1 MQLKQLVRKDVL
13 FRYRYIYPLYSVHYL
28 VLLLKKN
35 YKRVTVLLVRIIVN
49 SRCCMIL
56 RLFMTNK

>member
-28 VLLLKKN
+28 VLLLKKPTSALLSCWSLSLSI
-35 YKRVTVLLVRIIVN
+35 RIADTV
-49 SRCCMIL
+49 S
-56 RLFMTNK
+56 FYDK